1 MSNEGET
8 VGTPELA
15 DGEADGEHL
24 DVLMMVRRL
33 SKTQVVELLLEARQR
48 LRNCVDALKVLE
60 VDPIALEGDGE
71 DREELLRAAEARGRA
86 MVQHGRQLVLND
98 NAVREDTIRK
108 ALGGAL
114 DEEKSLVDTARRVAR
129 DLKLAQE
136 RTGAAVVDDTAEMV
150 RGRLGQM
157 LHFYSALPES
167 GPTWLHILAAVE
179 RWRDVLGFIARDVG
193 LDINLSDSDA
203 IFVHKRL
210 TEMLRSLREGS
221 PVAMRENGNDDAEH
235 PRIDPD
241 DEGVV
246 EVDVTALKRVSDNTV
261 KLTLELVWPEDVQ
274 NLTLGRA
281 WLRCNASDDIP
292 L

>member
-8 VGTPELA
+8 VETLEPA

-86 MVQHGRQLVLND
+86 MVQHGRQLVIND

-136 RTGAAVVDDTAEMV
+136 RPVAAVVDDTAEMV
-150 RGRLGQM
+150 RAKLGGM
-157 LHFYSALPES
+157 LHFAGDVPPS
-167 GPTWLHILAAVE
+167 GPTWPQVLEAVQLCRDALLSIAQYAGIQRAVADPNAMRHIP
-179 RWRDVLGFIARDVG
+179 ARDVY
-193 LDINLSDSDA
+193 LALCSKFD
-203 IFVHKRL
+203 RL
-210 TEMLRSLREGS
+210 VYAPQPQPTDG
-221 PVAMRENGNDDAEH
+221 PT
-235 PRIDPD
+235 IDPD

>member
-8 VGTPELA
+8 VETLEPA
-15 DGEADGEHL
+15 DGEAADDDRGGVVALE
-24 DVLMMVRRL
+24 RL
-33 SKTQVVELLLEARQR
+33 LSEAREC

-60 VDPIALEGDGE
+60 VDPIALAGDGE
-71 DREELLRAAEARGRA
+71 DREDLLRAAEARGRA
-86 MVQHGRQLVLND
+86 MVQHGRQLVLSET
-98 NAVREDTIRK
+98 AVREDTIRK

-136 RTGAAVVDDTAEMV
+136 RPVAAVVDDKAEMV
-150 RGRLGQM
+150 RAKLGGM
-157 LHFYSALPES
+157 LYFS
-167 GPTWLHILAAVE
+167 GDVETGGPSWLNILSAVE
-179 RWRDVLGFIARDVG
+179 WWSKALGGIAYRVG
-193 LDINLSDSDA
+193 MEVKAGDI
-203 IFVHKRL
+203 R
-210 TEMLRSLREGS
+210 
-221 PVAMRENGNDDAEH
+221 AMRNTNAVDVYTAVCDKIDGLEAKLKDAPDAG
-235 PRIDPD
+235 PRADRFRPTIDPD

-246 EVDVTALKRVSDNTV
+246 DADVTALKRVSDNTV